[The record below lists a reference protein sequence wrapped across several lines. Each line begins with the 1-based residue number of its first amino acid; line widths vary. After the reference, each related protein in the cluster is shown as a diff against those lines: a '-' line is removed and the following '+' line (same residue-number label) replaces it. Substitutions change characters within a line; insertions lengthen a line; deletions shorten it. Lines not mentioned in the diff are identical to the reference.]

1 MAGEAN
7 GWDYRA
13 CFTTQ
18 PFTEDAYAR

>member
-1 MAGEAN
+1 MAGEAS